1 MNETA
6 LTALKAWER
15 AAGVSASSAS
25 LTIRT
30 LLLAL
35 VLIWAAW
42 CVYGELHYFRHHGID
57 LLDALRKNL
66 RVLWVIS
73 ITVVLVFMS

>member
-1 MNETA
+1 MNEA
-6 LTALKAWER
+6 ALKAWEM

-30 LLLAL
+30 ILLTA

-42 CVYGELHYFRHHGID
+42 CIYGELHYFRHHGID
-57 LLDALRKNL
+57 FFDALRKNL
-66 RVLWVIS
+66 RVLWVVS
-73 ITVVLVFMS
+73 ITVVLVFIS

>member
-6 LTALKAWER
+6 LQAWEM

-30 LLLAL
+30 VLLVA
-35 VLIWAAW
+35 VLIWAVW
-42 CVYGELHYFRHHGID
+42 CIYGELHYFRHHGID
-57 LLDALRKNL
+57 FFDALRKNS
-66 RVLWVIS
+66 RILWIVS
-73 ITVVLVFMS
+73 IAVALVFIP

>member
-6 LTALKAWER
+6 LAAWEM

-30 LLLAL
+30 ILLTT

-42 CVYGELHYFRHHGID
+42 CIYSELHYFRHHGID
-57 LLDALRKNL
+57 FLDALRKNG
-66 RVLWVIS
+66 RVLWVVS

>member
-1 MNETA
+1 VNE
-6 LTALKAWER
+6 TALKAWEM

-30 LLLAL
+30 ILL
-35 VLIWAAW
+35 VIVMIWAAW
-42 CVYGELHYFRHHGID
+42 CIYGELHYFRHHGID
-57 LLDALRKNL
+57 FFDALRKNL

-73 ITVVLVFMS
+73 ITVVLVFIS